1 LKKIVKNIFKILDPA
16 EKKKFAALILLDVII
31 SVLDISFLAALLFV
45 IHFYTEPRH
54 SISLTYFPL
63 TLLDKYPL
71 LLIVAFFI
79 LFSVKNFFGFL
90 VFRMQLKFVYGVAS
104 RLSQKK
110 LLNYLDGSY
119 NNYVN
124 IDSSVHIRNI
134 SQQPIEFGHYVIEG
148 LQQIISQS
156 VLILITVIA
165 ILIFNPVLF
174 PLLFAMLVPP
184 IILTGF
190 LMKKKLTAIRKM
202 AKPVSEKTLQHL
214 KEALSGYVESNVYGR
229 KDFFSNRYYTSQSGF
244 NIFLSEQQAIQNMPS
259 RLIEVFAILGL
270 FVLILINSFT
280 AHSNSI
286 ELITLGAFMAAA
298 YKIIPGIV
306 KILNSNGQ
314 IRTYEFTVNDL
325 LQTEGYQFRKKE
337 QTNNKLHSAEF
348 RNVSFRYKDE
358 LVLDNFSLHISQ
370 GDFIGLSGKSGK
382 GKTTVV
388 NLLLGFLEAGSGSIN
403 INNVLTTAEARQRY
417 WGDISYVKQQQLMIY
432 DSILNNI
439 TLAENSY
446 DAKRLENAIN
456 VAGLRELIDKYPERI
471 DKIMSEDGKNISGGQ
486 RQRIAIARALYKNAG
501 LIILDEPFK
510 ELDRNSENLFLQH
523 FARLSEQGTII
534 VLITHN
540 KESLSFCNKIIS
552 LDEV

>member
-1 LKKIVKNIFKILDPA
+1 LKKTAKNIFKILNPA
-16 EKKKFAALILLDVII
+16 EKKKFVKLILLDVII
-31 SVLDISFLAALLFV
+31 SVLDILFLALLLFV

-54 SISLTYFPL
+54 SISLSYYPFTIL
-63 TLLDKYPL
+63 NKYPL

-79 LFSVKNFFGFL
+79 LFGVKNLFGFL
-90 VFRMQLKFVYGVAS
+90 VFRMQLRFVYGVAS

-124 IDSSVHIRNI
+124 VDSSIHIRSI
-134 SQQPIEFGHYVIEG
+134 SQQPIEFGHYVLGG
-148 LQQIISQS
+148 LQQIIGQF
-156 VLILITVIA
+156 VLILLTIIA

-174 PLLFAMLVPP
+174 PLLFAILTPP

-190 LMKKKLTAIRKM
+190 LMKKKLATVRKM

-214 KEALSGYVESNVYGR
+214 KEALSGYVESNLYGR
-229 KDFFSNRYYTSQSGF
+229 KDFFSNRYHTAQSGF
-244 NIFLSEQQAIQNMPS
+244 NVFLSEQLAIQNMPS

-314 IRTYEFTVNDL
+314 IKTYEFTVNDL
-325 LQTEGYQFRKKE
+325 LQTEEYPVVKKE
-337 QTNNKLHSAEF
+337 QINNKLYSVEF
-348 RNVSFRYKDE
+348 RNISFGYKDE
-358 LVLDNFSLHISQ
+358 LILDKFSLHISP

-382 GKTTVV
+382 GKTTVINV
-388 NLLLGFLEAGSGSIN
+388 LLGFLEADSGSVT
-403 INNVLTTAEARQRY
+403 INNVSTTAAMRQQY
-417 WGDISYVKQQQLMIY
+417 WQNISYVKQQQLMIN
-432 DSILNNI
+432 DSIINNI
-439 TLAENSY
+439 TLTENSC
-446 DAKRLENAIN
+446 DTQRLENAIN
-456 VAGLRELIDKYPERI
+456 NAGLGELIDKYPERI
-471 DKIMSEDGKNISGGQ
+471 NKIITEDGKNISGGQ

-501 LIILDEPFK
+501 LIILDEPFN
-510 ELDRNSENLFLQH
+510 ELDRDSENLLLEH
-523 FARLSEQGTII
+523 FTKLAGQGIMII
-534 VLITHN
+534 LITHN
-540 KESLSFCNKIIS
+540 KEALSFCNKIIS
-552 LDEV
+552 LDEA

>member
-1 LKKIVKNIFKILDPA
+1 MKKIAKNIFRILDPA
-16 EKKKFAALILLDVII
+16 EKKKFAGLIVLDIII
-31 SVLDISFLAALLFV
+31 SVLDISFLALLLFV

-54 SISLTYFPL
+54 SISLSYFPL
-63 TLLDKYPL
+63 ILLDKYPL
-71 LLIVAFFI
+71 LLIVTFLI
-79 LFSVKNFFGFL
+79 LFSVKNLFGFL
-90 VFRMQLKFVYGVAS
+90 VFRMQLRFVYGVAS

-110 LLNYLDGSY
+110 LSNYLDGNY
-119 NNYVN
+119 DNYVN

-134 SQQPIEFGHYVIEG
+134 SQQPIEFGHYVLEG

-156 VLILITVIA
+156 FLILMTIIA
-165 ILIFNPVLF
+165 VLIFNPILF
-174 PLLFAMLVPP
+174 PLLFAILAPP

-214 KEALSGYVESNVYGR
+214 KEALSGYVESNLYGR
-229 KDFFSNRYYTSQSGF
+229 KDFFSKRYHASQSGF

-280 AHSNSI
+280 AYGNLV
-286 ELITLGAFMAAA
+286 EFITLGAFMAAS

-306 KILNSNGQ
+306 KILNCNGQ
-314 IRTYEFTVNDL
+314 IKTYEFTINDL
-325 LQTEGYQFRKKE
+325 LQTEEYPVVKRE
-337 QTNNKLHSAEF
+337 QASNKLYSAEF
-348 RNVSFRYKDE
+348 INVSFGYKDE
-358 LVLDNFSLHISQ
+358 PVLDNFSLNISR

-388 NLLLGFLEAGSGSIN
+388 NLLLGFLEAHSGCIN
-403 INNVLTTAEARQRY
+403 INNVSTTAEARQQY
-417 WGDISYVKQQQLMIY
+417 WGNISYVKQQQLMIY
-432 DSILNNI
+432 DSIINNI
-439 TLAENSY
+439 TLADNFY
-446 DAKRLENAIN
+446 DTKRLENAIN

-471 DKIMSEDGKNISGGQ
+471 NKIITEDGKNISGGQ

-501 LIILDEPFK
+501 LIILDEPFN

-523 FARLSEQGTII
+523 FTKLSEDGTMIL
-534 VLITHN
+534 LITHN

-552 LDEV
+552 LDEA